1 VVAHTGAY
9 ILDMTFIIRNS
20 VAVSVLLLAG
30 MLCPQFAVAS
40 EQIWDLLR
48 QGGQV
53 VAIRHAQTT
62 PGYGDPEGFRVDDC
76 STQRN
81 LNDEGRDQARRMG
94 AEFREQR
101 VPIAKVISSPWC
113 RCLETARLAF
123 SNAEPWSALSN
134 LYGRPQNEAR
144 QASAMR
150 ERISS
155 FTGPGNLVL
164 VSHGGTIRAATGTY
178 LSMGEFVVLT
188 PRGNGKFD
196 VIGTLTVPPTTTP

>member
-1 VVAHTGAY
+1 MAYTALMRHGILGAFTT
-9 ILDMTFIIRNS
+9 IT
-20 VAVSVLLLAG
+20 LLLAG
-30 MLCPQFAVAS
+30 VLSSHVVAAS
-40 EQIWDLLR
+40 EQIWNLLR
-48 QGGQV
+48 EGGQV

-81 LNDEGRDQARRMG
+81 LNDEGRNQARRMG
-94 AEFREQR
+94 AEFRTQR
-101 VPIAKVISSPWC
+101 VPIADVLSSPWC

-123 SNAEPWSALSN
+123 GNAESWSALSN

-144 QASAMR
+144 QARAMR
-150 ERISS
+150 ERISG

>member
-1 VVAHTGAY
+1 MAYTALMRHGILGAFTT
-9 ILDMTFIIRNS
+9 IT
-20 VAVSVLLLAG
+20 LLLAG
-30 MLCPQFAVAS
+30 VLSSHVVAAS
-40 EQIWDLLR
+40 EQIWNLLR
-48 QGGQV
+48 EGGQV

-81 LNDEGRDQARRMG
+81 LNDEGRNQAQRMG
-94 AEFREQR
+94 AEFRTQR
-101 VPIAKVISSPWC
+101 VPIADVLSSPWC

-123 SNAEPWSALSN
+123 GNAESWSALSN

-144 QASAMR
+144 QARAMR
-150 ERISS
+150 ERISG